1 MLRVQ
6 PDGKDGTG
14 FRRLI
19 LLSSE
24 PAAQGLLAMKPAVG
38 WSQSPGKLHE
48 QGDVFW
54 ALIAGRI
61 VLLLSCSQQLVLWT
75 L

>member
-19 LLSSE
+19 LLSNE
-24 PAAQGLLAMKPAVG
+24 PAAQGLLAVKSAVD

-48 QGDVFW
+48 QGDVFG

-61 VLLLSCSQQLVLWT
+61 VLLLSCSQQLVLCT